1 MQSILARLRDTG
13 QPLDILGLH
22 GASTAFLLSRA
33 VEALQRPLCC
43 IVPAD
48 DQLEVLARDIAFFSR
63 VQVLTYPSYEIP
75 PYTPLS
81 PDPATVCARLA
92 TLHRLHDN
100 QAPAIVLTSAE
111 AVLRRVLPAV
121 ELDRRCELV
130 LAGEETDR
138 DALIASLVA
147 SGYQIVEMVR
157 QEGDRALRGGIID
170 VYPPVLDEELAG
182 PLRLDFFGDL
192 VESIRLFDP
201 LSQRSRQQLTEA
213 VLLPASELL
222 FPPADGRAALCAAV
236 DAAAEVH
243 HWPGREALAL
253 REQFAGGQRFP
264 GMEFLLPLLYGG
276 RAGLSSLFDYLPPR
290 TGLVIAEPHRVEQ
303 RMQLVR
309 ERIAANHAEAVG
321 RSVPALPPDDLF
333 LGVEECE
340 QAIGSRLVAR
350 LPHLPDP
357 DGSLPVYTVPTGDH
371 SLLAQEIDLQRKK
384 RGLLAP
390 LADRIRTWQGRPDEQ
405 ADFFHAHTRN
415 LERKFSG

>member
-157 QEGDRALRGGIID
+157 QEGDLALRGGIID

-201 LSQRSRQQLTEA
+201 LSQR
-213 VLLPASELL
+213 
-222 FPPADGRAALCAAV
+222 
-236 DAAAEVH
+236 
-243 HWPGREALAL
+243 
-253 REQFAGGQRFP
+253 
-264 GMEFLLPLLYGG
+264 
-276 RAGLSSLFDYLPPR
+276 
-290 TGLVIAEPHRVEQ
+290 
-303 RMQLVR
+303 
-309 ERIAANHAEAVG
+309 
-321 RSVPALPPDDLF
+321 
-333 LGVEECE
+333 
-340 QAIGSRLVAR
+340 
-350 LPHLPDP
+350 
-357 DGSLPVYTVPTGDH
+357 
-371 SLLAQEIDLQRKK
+371 
-384 RGLLAP
+384 
-390 LADRIRTWQGRPDEQ
+390 
-405 ADFFHAHTRN
+405 
-415 LERKFSG
+415 